1 MRHPVLGV
9 GVEVDVCTILR
20 IPPAAIVQVVEG
32 TFGLAT
38 DTGPSVSHRVN
49 VYPEA
54 GFAVMLYFPGFFDS
68 ISPSL
73 RLEPSNVM
81 LPVFAGTVAN
91 LMITN
96 IGVGVTTCTV
106 SVGKIE

>member
-1 MRHPVLGV
+1 M
-9 GVEVDVCTILR
+9 
-20 IPPAAIVQVVEG
+20 QVVEG

-38 DTGPSVSHRVN
+38 DTGPYVSHRVN

-54 GFAVMLYFPGFFDS
+54 GFAVMLYVPGFFDS
-68 ISPSL
+68 VSPSV

-81 LPVFAGTVAN
+81 PPVFAGLVTN
-91 LMITN
+91 LMVTN